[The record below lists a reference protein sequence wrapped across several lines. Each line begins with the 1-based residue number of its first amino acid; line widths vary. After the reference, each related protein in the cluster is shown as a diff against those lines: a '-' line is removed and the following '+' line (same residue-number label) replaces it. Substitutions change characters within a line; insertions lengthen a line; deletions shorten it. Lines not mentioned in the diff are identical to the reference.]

1 MQERALL
8 EIKNLSK
15 TFRLKEKRL
24 KAVDNVSLNIYPG
37 ETFGLVG
44 ESGCGKT
51 TLARL
56 LMRFYKAESGDIFFE
71 GENILKCSLKKMRKL
86 RAHMQYIFQDPYTS
100 LNPRMTVEKII
111 SEPLSIHR
119 VGSSTGRKRRVFE
132 LLSLVG
138 LRPESAHHFP
148 HEFSGGQRQRI
159 GIARALALNP
169 KLVVCDEPTAA
180 LDVSIQ
186 AQIINLLKTLQKKMG
201 LSYLFISHDLTIV
214 KYLSD
219 RIGVMY
225 LGNLVELASSSEL
238 YTHPLHPYTQA
249 LLSAAP
255 SFASSSKCSLT
266 YALLKGEPPS
276 LIAPPEGCAFCQ
288 RCPKA
293 MPICKRKKPGWKGVS
308 PTHKIACHLY
318 DRAKN

>member
-1 MQERALL
+1 MQEKALL

-15 TFRLKEKRL
+15 TFRIKEKRL
-24 KAVDNVSLNIYPG
+24 RAVDAVSLNIYTG

-51 TLARL
+51 ALARL

-71 GENILKCSLKKMRKL
+71 GENILKWSLKKMRKL
-86 RAHMQYIFQDPYTS
+86 RSQMQYIFQDPYTS

-119 VGSSTGRKRRVFE
+119 IGSSNGRKRRVFE

-138 LRPESAHHFP
+138 LSPESAHRFP

-186 AQIINLLKTLQKKMG
+186 AQIINLLKTLQEKMG

-249 LLSAAP
+249 LLTAAP
-255 SFASSSKCSLT
+255 SFASSSKSNLT
-266 YALLKGEPPS
+266 YASLHGEPPS
-276 LIAPPEGCAFCQ
+276 PIAPPQGCVFCQ

-293 MPICKRKKPGWKGVS
+293 MPICKKKKPSWKTIS

-318 DRAKN
+318 DKEGG